1 MLNERISAA
10 KQIASELHAAE
21 EAIDEVMIRIARLA
35 GTLPAARRD
44 TNMSAIVGQDAMA
57 KVAQA
62 LAASGDVRQLLTD
75 AHLALTATQK
85 QVGLGTRMFGAG
97 VKPPSAMFADEGSND
112 RGVVTALA
120 QAS

>member
-1 MLNERISAA
+1 MRGVESAAFLFQGPEEMLNERISAA

-21 EAIDEVMIRIARLA
+21 EAIDEVMISIARLA

-57 KVAQA
+57 KVARA

-75 AHLALTATQK
+75 AHLDRKRTRLTTS
-85 QVGLGTRMFGAG
+85 
-97 VKPPSAMFADEGSND
+97 P
-112 RGVVTALA
+112 
-120 QAS
+120 

>member
-1 MLNERISAA
+1 MRGGESAAFLFQGPEEMLNERISAA

-57 KVAQA
+57 KVTRA
-62 LAASGDVRQLLTD
+62 LAASGEVSQLLTD
-75 AHLALTATQK
+75 APLEPPANPQR
-85 QVGLGTRMFGAG
+85 VGLGPARPNAG
-97 VKPPSAMFADEGSND
+97 
-112 RGVVTALA
+112 
-120 QAS
+120 

>member
-1 MLNERISAA
+1 MRGGESAAFLFQGPEEMLNERISAA

-57 KVAQA
+57 KVARA

-75 AHLALTATQK
+75 AHLALTAPPQ
-85 QVGLGTRMFGAG
+85 QVRSEEHTSELQ
-97 VKPPSAMFADEGSND
+97 S
-112 RGVVTALA
+112 
-120 QAS
+120 